1 MEMTQREKKAR
12 ALRALKIHV
21 ESGHYTINEAREKL
35 GERKVAEPEADQL
48 LILTEKAGWL
58 HLDRTPV
65 RVRIQALLPK
75 AFARLA
81 K

>member
-1 MEMTQREKKAR
+1 MEMTQRKKKA
-12 ALRALKIHV
+12 RALKIHV

-35 GERKVAEPEADQL
+35 GEPKVAEPEADRL
-48 LILTEKAGWL
+48 LILTEESGWL

-65 RVRIQALLPK
+65 RVRIEALLPK
-75 AFARLA
+75 AFARVA